1 MILASCSLNEAEQ
14 NDGTLLVGKEKVL
27 LNVEVGMSD
36 LLRAFNVMLR
46 NKNVK
51 CITVIDWCLGEVNLP
66 SEVPEGKAVFAKSVY
81 PNIYDVGSTVVKP
94 LVVLPDEFYNMRE
107 LVELQKKHQSVEVH
121 FLGGKLLEIPDLHI
135 GRFDKGR
142 EKMSA
147 YFNGVY
153 DCFLEMPLS
162 SINDIEV
169 VRSRLSKRSLNDL
182 LDGSDYLEPKQK
194 KEKKAQSSKL
204 KGSFSNLFGGDS
216 VDF

>member
-27 LNVEVGMSD
+27 LNIEVSMSD
-36 LLRAFNVMLR
+36 LLRAFNVLLR

-51 CITVIDWCLGEVNLP
+51 CITITDWCLGKVNLP
-66 SEVPEGKAVFAKSVY
+66 SEVPEGKAVFARSDY
-81 PNIYDVGSTVVKP
+81 PNVCDVGSSVVKP
-94 LVVLPDEFYNMRE
+94 LVVLHNEFYNMKE
-107 LVELQKKHQSVEVH
+107 LVDLQKGYPNIEVH
-121 FLGGKLLEIPDLHI
+121 FLGGKLLEIPGIHI
-135 GRFDKGR
+135 GRFDTGK

-153 DCFLEMPLS
+153 DCFLEMRLS
-162 SINDIEV
+162 EIDDIEV
-169 VRSRLSKRSLNDL
+169 VRSKLNKRSLNDL
-182 LDGSDYLEPKQK
+182 LDISDSYEPKQK
-194 KEKKAQSSKL
+194 KEKKVQSSKL